1 MSPNRFLPGTASEMI
16 MSKASFASK
25 LARQCSVLVVAATV
39 LATAGASAIA
49 QQRNGFQVRVFKD
62 DAGSHKYSVFIPAGY
77 TPAKKWPVILFLH
90 GAGERGTD
98 GVLPTGIGL
107 GPLVK
112 ARESNFPFIV
122 VFPQNNEVH
131 GRILTGWAPDSA
143 DGKRALAI
151 LGEVEKDF
159 SVDPK
164 REILTGWSMG
174 GYGAWQLAAANPE
187 RWLSVVPLSGGGD
200 VTLAE
205 NLKNVPIWAYHGAR
219 DKVVRPEGTRN
230 IVEAVKAAG
239 GQPRFTEV
247 ADGDHN
253 IWAQVYDDDRLFA
266 WMLSPKSDPATLRA
280 VTSRPPAAAGQMA
293 KIVPEPPFVPALDV
307 PRAMYVRMGNEM
319 LAALADSIP
328 KVVPRESLSGYLND
342 IADSTEAEGYQF
354 SVYMSGI
361 TYYAQLVRANVK
373 AYQKDRLNVQLGL
386 SNVQVTI
393 GGTSVTGDSHSA
405 NAGPIS
411 VVIGHQRPVW
421 LSFDV
426 TPVVVDRRLRLKL
439 VATSFNIPSDNW
451 YVSGPAGVSVRGFG
465 LTRDKVS
472 SGLVNGIYGKK
483 YTIEREV
490 AAVVPKLIA
499 QMEQKLDITQFN
511 KSAVGGIWPLPV
523 YQPRLRVWPAEVST
537 DDKGV
542 SLVLGVTAAAVDP
555 AHPPKQVRVVPP
567 VGPSAAQVP
576 LTTTLQIGLA
586 PQALAPLSELLVE
599 ADVARIHVADTP
611 SRALGQ
617 LADSKVL
624 VEAIPDLKRYGENLQ
639 VYSELVLAGPINIVD
654 MPAGGSSART
664 PVESKVETGAV
675 GEKIIIRRT
684 SATTAESQGR
694 FAFDVPQLKV
704 VVSIKP
710 EAAAANWTPCAEF
723 DVSLRQGAH
732 PKLVQPTSLTRAV
745 AIAWDDKAQIDVKGR
760 FAPGYQADD
769 AALNVD
775 KLKSLFDAG
784 WEEYIH
790 GGPSA
795 QLDLPDLDLGF
806 TKLRANDAAW
816 SAPKLFAE
824 FGPAGVKLTN
834 SGDKPLAYE
843 TKGPYSGW
851 GGPYTLKPGQTHEYP
866 IAYPMLFRHPV
877 GNTYRMF
884 TLPAGSH
891 SEYRFAGGQSTL
903 YQAREPAEIEA
914 ERAKAEAAATAAAEK
929 AKAVEELPE
938 PAKTE
943 SPK

>member
-1 MSPNRFLPGTASEMI
+1 MSRANI
-16 MSKASFASK
+16 
-25 LARQCSVLVVAATV
+25 ARKMARLLSVLIVTAIV
-39 LATAGASAIA
+39 LATGESAFA
-49 QQRNGFQVRVFKD
+49 QQQRSGFQLKVFKD
-62 DAGSHKYSVFIPAGY
+62 DAGSHKYAVFVPAGY

-98 GVLPTGIGL
+98 GLLPTGVGL

-112 ARESNFPFIV
+112 AREANFPFLV
-122 VFPQNNEVH
+122 VFPQNEEVH
-131 GRILTGWAPDSA
+131 GRILTGWGPDTP

-151 LGEVEKDF
+151 LAQVEKDF

-174 GYGAWQLAAANPE
+174 GYGVWEIAAANPE
-187 RWLSVVPLSGGGD
+187 RWLSVVALSGGGD
-200 VTLAE
+200 VTLAGK
-205 NLKNVPIWAYHGAR
+205 LKDVRVWAYHGAR
-219 DKVVRPEGTRN
+219 DKVVRPEGTRSL
-230 IVEAVKAAG
+230 VEAIKAAG
-239 GQPRFTEV
+239 GQPRYTEI

-253 IWAQVYDDDRLFA
+253 IWTQVYDDDRLFA

-280 VTSRPPAAAGQMA
+280 VTSRPPAPAGQTTR
-293 KIVPEPPFVPALDV
+293 IIPEPPFVPALEV

-319 LAALADSIP
+319 LAALADAIP

-342 IADSTEAEGYQF
+342 ISDSTEAEGYQF

-393 GGTSVTGDSHSA
+393 SGTSVTGESHSA
-405 NAGPIS
+405 SAGPIS

-426 TPVVVDRRLRLKL
+426 TPVVVDRKLRLKL
-439 VATSFNIPSDNW
+439 VATGFNIPSDNW

-472 SGLVNGIYGKK
+472 DGLVNGIYGKK

-555 AHPPKQVRVVPP
+555 ANPPKQVRVAQP

-576 LTTTLQIGLA
+576 LTTSLQIGLA
-586 PQALAPLSELLVE
+586 PQALAPLSEMLVQ

-611 SRALGQ
+611 SKALGQ
-617 LADSKVL
+617 LADPKVL
-624 VEAIPDLKRYGENLQ
+624 ADAIPDLKRYGDNLQ

-654 MPAGGSSART
+654 LPSSSSAAKVPIESKPAAASDKAVVR
-664 PVESKVETGAV
+664 PASAAVESQ
-675 GEKIIIRRT
+675 
-684 SATTAESQGR
+684 SR

-704 VVSIKP
+704 VVAIKP
-710 EAAAANWTPCAEF
+710 DPGAANWTPCAEF
-723 DVSLRQGAH
+723 DISLRQGAH
-732 PKLVQPTSLTRAV
+732 PQLVKPTSLTRAA
-745 AIAWDDKAQIDVKGR
+745 AIVWDDKAQIDVKGR
-760 FAPGYQADD
+760 FAPGYQAEE
-769 AALNVD
+769 AALDIN

-795 QLDLPDLDLGF
+795 QLDLPDLDLGY
-806 TKLRANDAAW
+806 TKLRASDAAW
-816 SAPKLFAE
+816 SAPKLFAD

-834 SGDKPLAYE
+834 SGDKPLVYE
-843 TKGPYSGW
+843 TKGPYSNW
-851 GGPYTLKPGQTHEYP
+851 GGPYTLKPGDTHDYG
-866 IAYPMLFRHPV
+866 IAYPLLFRLRA
-877 GNTYRMF
+877 GNSYQMF
-884 TLPAGSH
+884 TLPTGSH
-891 SEYRFAGGQSTL
+891 SEYRFAGGKSTL

-914 ERAKAEAAATAAAEK
+914 ERAKAEAERAKAEAAAKEKEQQK
-929 AKAVEELPE
+929 AKEVEELPE
-938 PAKTE
+938 PAKTDP
-943 SPK
+943 PK